1 MQSYID
7 EKGII
12 WEFNKDI
19 IRVIRIKNSDSN
31 LEDLRFLEVKSKKF
45 YEKYP
50 IILIGNNGK
59 YIDKSFMKYILN
71 KLYPITNL
79 SKF

>member
-31 LEDLRFLEVKSKKF
+31 IEDLRFLEAKSKRF
-45 YEKYP
+45 SEKYP

-59 YIDKSFMKYILN
+59 YVDKSFMKYILK
-71 KLYPITNL
+71 KLYPIT
-79 SKF
+79 

>member
-12 WEFNKDI
+12 WEFSKDI
-19 IRVIRIKNSDSN
+19 IKVIRIKNSDSN
-31 LEDLRFLEVKSKKF
+31 LEDLRFFEVKSKRF

-50 IILIGNNGK
+50 IILIGSNK
-59 YIDKSFMKYILN
+59 KSVDKSFMGYILK

>member
-1 MQSYID
+1 MQSYMD

-12 WEFNKDI
+12 WEFSKDI

-31 LEDLRFLEVKSKKF
+31 LEDLRFFEVKSKRF

-50 IILIGNNGK
+50 IILIGSNK
-59 YIDKSFMKYILN
+59 KSVDKSFMRYILK

>member
-1 MQSYID
+1 MKSFID

-19 IRVIRIKNSDSN
+19 IRVIRIKNCDSN
-31 LEDLRFLEVKSKKF
+31 SEDLTFCEEKSKRF
-45 YEKYP
+45 YNKYP
-50 IILIGNNGK
+50 IILIRNNGK
-59 YIDKSFMKYILN
+59 SVDKSFMRYILK